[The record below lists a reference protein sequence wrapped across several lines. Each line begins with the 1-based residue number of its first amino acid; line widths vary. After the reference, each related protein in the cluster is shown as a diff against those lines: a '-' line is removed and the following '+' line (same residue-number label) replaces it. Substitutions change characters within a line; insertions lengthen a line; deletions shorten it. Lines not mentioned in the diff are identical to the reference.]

1 MQVAYFAIR
10 HLDFLGSKLDLRT
23 NEPKVSEQYWM
34 AMGAK
39 LQVPEANRYEPV
51 LPSMQR
57 PTHRAYVAIGL
68 AAAHPLS
75 LHAEGLV
82 AAAVVFA
89 TGTGQGLPNQAGYCS
104 RCIKV

>member
-1 MQVAYFAIR
+1 
-10 HLDFLGSKLDLRT
+10 
-23 NEPKVSEQYWM
+23 
-34 AMGAK
+34 MGAK

-57 PTHRAYVAIGL
+57 PTNRAYVAIGL
-68 AAAHPLS
+68 AAAHSLS

-89 TGTGQGLPNQAGYCS
+89 TNWQRSGPSKPSKLLLSLHKGLTGLLISTG
-104 RCIKV
+104 